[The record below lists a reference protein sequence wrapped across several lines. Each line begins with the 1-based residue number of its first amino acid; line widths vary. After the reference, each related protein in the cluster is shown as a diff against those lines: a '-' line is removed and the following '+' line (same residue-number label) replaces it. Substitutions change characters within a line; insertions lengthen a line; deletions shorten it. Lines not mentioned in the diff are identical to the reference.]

1 MDSQIIFVRTHKGE
15 AELHSADS
23 LLAGDIKRAL
33 LMVDGVATIADIEKR
48 TAPSLRATLPTLMTE
63 LQSKGFI
70 EDKNHFAR
78 VPKLVIPAKAK
89 PSGEIHAQP
98 TGEIA
103 AQPVNEFDF
112 TAAYRTPSAAV
123 LATEAE
129 REAALA
135 NKLKARQDA
144 VRHLQAEKDA
154 AHAHEELDQAKMQA
168 LAEAQARAD
177 SERRARDLAEL
188 ARLKDEAI
196 AKARAELAAVKA
208 AAQAEAEARAAAEL
222 KAQQAAELRAQ
233 QEAEIAKLKAKQ
245 IMLAK
250 AQAEEKAAFA
260 AAIQQKERQ
269 AAELAA
275 FKLEQEKMRLM
286 TERQS
291 TPNAQRDATAADLA
305 KTVMIRAEAH
315 PVVASELI
323 DKADPNLRTTTVTV
337 LFFDMVAYT
346 KQPVQ
351 KQTEMKK
358 LFNQLVTSCVQSV
371 SNDRN
376 EYIILDTG
384 DGAAIG
390 FTHHPEEALE
400 VAIKFRD
407 EVITN
412 AKYADIKVRMGIH
425 LGPINIVDDMNGKPN
440 MVGNG
445 INDAQRVMD
454 FAGENQVFISRSYY
468 DFISRLSD
476 EFAEQFYYRGGQR
489 DKHGHEHQVY
499 ALNSRMQRNQPAVDH
514 AAATI
519 KIELSPFTFT
529 DPIALTAPKS
539 DDLTSM
545 LHSLENLDESPVLMN
560 QEPDDPPIVLSDMT
574 MTDIE
579 PVSPPPAAPA
589 KPLVS
594 PEPAETERALAAKEL
609 SELEAMLAKKKA
621 LLAEIEAQKKLE
633 EQSIEA
639 KKLADMQAKAWSQAE
654 RRAIE
659 TAKSNA
665 ERAVHQAASS
675 SASRVIKSQK
685 IEVAPSKPFPWK
697 GIFVSLF
704 SFAVIAF
711 GAALY
716 VLPMVMPMDEYE
728 RKTELYLAERLQQ
741 PVHIGKMQARLFP
754 SPQVSFDDLFVGAA
768 NQVRV
773 QHVTVNIAV
782 LSLLKAQKVISDI
795 ELVGLKVSGD
805 GLTSMKRW
813 LESVAGDAT
822 FPIQKISFTQGLL
835 ETEAFQLGEI
845 EGQFVF
851 NATGQFGLADL
862 RAGSGKFGV
871 TITRMGTQYQFSS
884 IVRNAALPFLSRW
897 VFNEMHATGTL
908 SENELAISEL
918 DGSIADGYLKGNVN
932 INWRTGWMVRGR
944 LEASSLDF
952 KTFSRH
958 LVGDVDGTLNFK
970 MQHGKFIGLV
980 DTAILSGNFVAKKG
994 VIQGVDIQEILRTR
1008 GREKPVGGRTNF
1020 DQLEGL
1026 ISYSGNRYDFTQLR
1040 LKKGTLSADGQV
1052 SLEHIKST
1060 VTTQAIENG
1069 RTVDRHKTVE
1079 FDKLLGRLD
1088 AKLEIQGEKP
1098 REIIEIEGTKEQF
1111 TPKVL

>member
-1 MDSQIIFVRTHKGE
+1 MDNQIIFVRTSKGE
-15 AELHSADS
+15 SELHSSAS

-33 LMVDGVATIADIEKR
+33 LMVDGVATVADIEKR
-48 TAPSLRATLPTLMTE
+48 TAPSLRAALPPLITE

-70 EDKNHFAR
+70 EPKDTFAR
-78 VPKLVIPAKAK
+78 VPKLVIPVKAK
-89 PSGEIHAQP
+89 P
-98 TGEIA
+98 TGEIP

-129 REAALA
+129 RESALA
-135 NKLKARQDA
+135 AKLKSRQDA
-144 VRHLQAEKDA
+144 VRHLQAEKNA
-154 AHAHEELDQAKMQA
+154 AHEIEEIDQAKMQA
-168 LAEAQARAD
+168 LAEAKARAD
-177 SERRARDLAEL
+177 AERRARDLAEL
-188 ARLKDEAI
+188 ARLKEEAI
-196 AKARAELAAVKA
+196 TKARAELEAVKA
-208 AAQAEAEARAAAEL
+208 AAKGEAEARAVAEL
-222 KAQQAAELRAQ
+222 KAKQANELRAK

-250 AQAEEKAAFA
+250 AQAEEKAALA
-260 AAIQQKERQ
+260 AALQQKERQ

-275 FKLEQEKMRLM
+275 LKLEQERVRLLA
-286 TERQS
+286 ERQL
-291 TPNAQRDATAADLA
+291 TENAQRQAAEEELA

-315 PVVASELI
+315 PVVASELS
-323 DKADPNLRTTTVTV
+323 DRTDPALRTTTVTV

-358 LFNQLVTSCVQSV
+358 LFNQLVTSCIHSV

-407 EVITN
+407 EIN
-412 AKYADIKVRMGIH
+412 SNKKYADIKVRMGIH
-425 LGPINIVDDMNGKPN
+425 LGPINIVNDMNGKPN

-499 ALNSRMQRNQPAVDH
+499 ALNSRMQSNQPVVDD
-514 AAATI
+514 APTI

-529 DPIALTAPKS
+529 DPTALVVPKS
-539 DDLTSM
+539 DDLSIE
-545 LHSLENLDESPVLMN
+545 LHSLENSDGSPVMMDQN
-560 QEPDDPPIVLSDMT
+560 SDDTPIVLSDMS
-574 MTDIE
+574 MTDME
-579 PVSPPPAAPA
+579 PVSPPQA
-589 KPLVS
+589 KTLV
-594 PEPAETERALAAKEL
+594 PTKPAEIERAHAAKEL
-609 SELEAMLAKKKA
+609 SDLEAMVAKKNA
-621 LLAEIEAQKKLE
+621 LLAEIEAQKKRE
-633 EQSIEA
+633 EQLLEA

-665 ERAVHQAASS
+665 GRVVQQAANS
-675 SASRVIKSQK
+675 SASGVIKSQK
-685 IEVAPSKPFPWK
+685 IEVAPSKPIPWK
-697 GIFVSLF
+697 GIFISLF
-704 SFAVIAF
+704 SLAVIAF
-711 GAALY
+711 GVALY

-728 RKTELYLAERLQQ
+728 RKTELYLSERLQE
-741 PVHIGKMQARLFP
+741 PVHIGKMHARLFP
-754 SPQVSFDDLFVGAA
+754 SPQVDFNDLFLGAS

-773 QHVTVNIAV
+773 QHVTVNVAI
-782 LSLLKAQKVISDI
+782 LSLLQAQKVISDI
-795 ELVGLKVSGD
+795 DLVGLKVSGN

-813 LESVAGDAT
+813 LEAVASDAS
-822 FPIQKISFTQGLL
+822 FPIQKISFTQGEL
-835 ETEAFQLGEI
+835 ETEAFQVGEI
-845 EGQFVF
+845 EGQFLF
-851 NATGQFGLADL
+851 NASGQFSLADL
-862 RAGSGKFGV
+862 RAGGGKFGA
-871 TITRMGTQYQFSS
+871 TITRIGSQHQFTGV
-884 IVRNAALPFLSRW
+884 VRNAALPFLSRW
-897 VFNEMHATGTL
+897 VFNELHASGTL
-908 SENELAISEL
+908 SENDLAISEL
-918 DGSIADGYLKGNVN
+918 DASIADGYLKGNAS

-944 LEASSLDF
+944 LEATSLDF
-952 KTFSRH
+952 KTFNRH

-970 MQHGKFIGLV
+970 MQHGKFQGLV
-980 DTAILSGNFVAKKG
+980 ETSVLSGNFVAKKG
-994 VIQGVDIQEILRTR
+994 VIQGVDLQEILRTR
-1008 GREKPVGGRTNF
+1008 GREKAVGGRTNF
-1020 DQLEGL
+1020 DELEGL
-1026 ISYSGNRYDFTQLR
+1026 ISYAGNRYDFTQLR
-1040 LKKGTLSADGQV
+1040 LKKGTLNADGQV
-1052 SLEHIKST
+1052 SLEHIKSIA
-1060 VTTQAIENG
+1060 TTQVIENG
-1069 RTVDRHKTVE
+1069 RAVDRNKIVE

-1088 AKLEIQGEKP
+1088 ARLEIQGEKP
-1098 REIIEIEGTKEQF
+1098 HEIIEIEGTPEQF